1 MRIRTTSYII
11 KEGVVNSY
19 RNKLMSLASIATIA
33 ASLCFFGIFILLTM
47 NLNQNIKVFEGQP
60 GLKVYCEYNLDDTQ
74 VQKIEDQIKKNN
86 LISKCTTV
94 SRAQALEDYKKKLGK
109 DADVLDGYDESLLSV
124 SFNITLKDLRD
135 SQLVTKEIS
144 LLKGVRK
151 IDCPQQIID
160 FISNSAYWVRIVC
173 AVLLVVLLIIA
184 TFIISNTI
192 KLTVFARRKEINIMK
207 YIGATDWFIR
217 WPFVVEGVIIGFVG
231 AVLAFMPIG
240 WGYSALVDMLNSSK
254 NSINF
259 IKFVNFNSVWF
270 ELVVIFT
277 VTGSV
282 IGALGSMMSIRKH
295 LKV

>member
-11 KEGVVNSY
+11 KEGVINSY

-47 NLNQNIKVFEGQP
+47 NLSQNIKAFEGQP

-86 LISKCTTV
+86 LVSKCTTV
-94 SRAQALEDYKKKLGK
+94 SRAQALADYKKKLGK

-160 FISNSAYWVRIVC
+160 FISNSAYWVRLVC
-173 AVLLVVLLIIA
+173 AVLLIVLLIIA

-231 AVLAFMPIG
+231 AVLAFIPIG
-240 WGYSALVDMLNSSK
+240 WGYAALVDVLNTSK

-259 IKFVNFNSVWF
+259 IKFVNFDSVWF
-270 ELVVIFT
+270 ELVIIFT
-277 VTGSV
+277 STGSV

>member
-1 MRIRTTSYII
+1 MRIRTTRYII
-11 KEGVVNSY
+11 KEGVINSY

-47 NLNQNIKVFEGQP
+47 NLSQNIKAFEGQP

-86 LISKCTTV
+86 LVSKCTTV
-94 SRAQALEDYKKKLGK
+94 SRAQALADYKKKLGK

-160 FISNSAYWVRIVC
+160 FISNSAYWVRLVC
-173 AVLLVVLLIIA
+173 AVLLIVLLIIA

-231 AVLAFMPIG
+231 AVLAFIPIG
-240 WGYSALVDMLNSSK
+240 WGYAALVDMINTSK

-259 IKFVNFNSVWF
+259 IKFVNFNSVWL
-270 ELVVIFT
+270 ELVIIFT
-277 VTGSV
+277 STGSV